1 MPPLLRLLRP
11 NQWSKNGLCLAG
23 VFFSGHWL
31 DGHALRLAAETFG
44 VFCLVASSV
53 YVWNDL
59 MDRERDRLHPKKR
72 RRPIASGAVSPAAGL
87 AIFALLLGAGVA
99 WAWVLNTAVLACVLM
114 YLAVNFAYSSLL
126 KHVVLLDVLAVAFG
140 FVARLLA
147 GVFVIDEKPTSWI
160 ALCTFFLAVFLA
172 FGKRRA
178 ELANLGEQD
187 GTQRPNLRG
196 YTLDYLDG
204 LVNGAGIMAI
214 ISYAL
219 FTVLS
224 APSPTLVVTV
234 PVVYYAISHYQR
246 MLLRNEYG
254 EEPDAVLVKDGRILA
269 SIAIWL
275 VLYLLVSA
283 YPLDI
288 IVPSAH
294 GR

>member
-1 MPPLLRLLRP
+1 MPPILRLLRP

-31 DGHALRLAAETFG
+31 DVHALSLAAETFG

-53 YVWNDL
+53 YVLNDL
-59 MDRERDRLHPKKR
+59 MDRERDRRHPKKR
-72 RRPIASGAVSPAAGL
+72 RRPIASGAVSPAAGV
-87 AIFALLLGAGVA
+87 AIFTVLLAAAVTWAWFLGA
-99 WAWVLNTAVLACVLM
+99 AVLACVLM
-114 YLAVNFAYSSLL
+114 YLLVNFAYSSLL
-126 KHVVLLDVLAVAFG
+126 KHVVLLDVLSVAFG

-147 GVFVIDEKPTSWI
+147 GVFVIGEKPTSWI
-160 ALCTFFLAVFLA
+160 VLCTFFLAVFLA

-178 ELANLGEQD
+178 ELANLGQQE
-187 GTQRPNLRG
+187 GTQRPSLRG
-196 YTLDYLDG
+196 YTLEYLDG

-219 FTVLS
+219 FTALS
-224 APSPTLVVTV
+224 APRPTLVVTV

-275 VLYLLVSA
+275 ALYVLVSA
-283 YPLDI
+283 YPLDL
-288 IVPSAH
+288 IVPAAH